1 MKPKVAI
8 IVQRYGPD
16 INGGAEYECRQ
27 IAELMN
33 DVWEID
39 VLTTCATDYMT
50 WKDDYPKGK
59 EIINS
64 VSVYRFPVR
73 KPRNVR
79 MFNRISETV
88 LHVPHT
94 YDDEIL
100 WMNAQGPDCPD
111 MLDFLARN
119 KSNYDIFIFF
129 TYLYATTFWGLP
141 VVSEKSLLVPTAHDE
156 PPVYLSIFQEFF
168 KKPKGFVFNSVEEK
182 QFLQNQFN
190 VDCTVSDIIGIGI
203 RPPQFTQKDIEFQ
216 RKFSTD
222 YVVYVGRVDASKG
235 CRELLEYWE
244 KYKKNHAGSL
254 KLLMV
259 GGVKMD
265 IPKRD
270 DIVSMGFVP
279 ESKKNAV
286 IANARCLIMPSPYES
301 LSIVLL
307 ESWLCGIPVLVNGKC
322 PVLKGQVRRSNGGL
336 WYDNYEEFEACL
348 AYLLQEKEVCQ
359 KMVSAGKRYT
369 EQNYN
374 FHTIK
379 EKYRKIAENFLG
391 KV

>member
-59 EIINS
+59 EVINS

-94 YDDEIL
+94 YDDEIQ
-100 WMNAQGPDCPD
+100 WMKAQGPDSPD
-111 MLDFLARN
+111 MLDFLSRN
-119 KSNYDIFIFF
+119 KDNYDIFIFF

-141 VVSEKSLLVPTAHDE
+141 IVSEKSLLVPTAHDE
-156 PPVYLSIFQEFF
+156 PPIYLSIFREFF
-168 KKPKGFVFNSVEEK
+168 KKPKGFVFNTLEEK
-182 QFLQNQFN
+182 HLLLKLFN
-190 VDCTVSDIIGIGI
+190 LDCKVSDIIGVGI
-203 RPPQFTQKDIEFQ
+203 DPLKYSKTESDYPKKINA
-216 RKFSTD
+216 D
-222 YVVYVGRVDASKG
+222 YVVYVGRVDPSKG
-235 CRELLEYWE
+235 CRELFEYWE
-244 KYKKNHAGSL
+244 KYKKNNPSSL
-254 KLLMV
+254 KLLLV

-265 IPKRD
+265 IPDRND
-270 DIVSMGFVP
+270 VVSLGFVG
-279 ESKKNAV
+279 EDEKNSM

-307 ESWLCGIPVLVNGKC
+307 ESWICGRPVLVNGKC
-322 PVLKGQVRRSNGGL
+322 QVLKGQVRRSNGGL
-336 WYDNYEEFEACL
+336 WYDSCEEFSACL
-348 AYLLQEKEVCQ
+348 DFLLQGKEVTG
-359 KMVSAGKRYT
+359 KMVLSGRRYA
-369 EQNYN
+369 EENYN
-374 FHTIK
+374 PTTVK
-379 EKYRKIAENFLG
+379 QKYQKLTEWLLKNL
-391 KV
+391 

>member
-1 MKPKVAI
+1 MKPKVAF

-33 DVWEID
+33 DTWTID

-59 EIINS
+59 EIING
-64 VSVYRFPVR
+64 VSVYRFPVQ

-79 MFNRISETV
+79 MFNRISENV
-88 LHVPHT
+88 LLFPHSH
-94 YDDEIL
+94 DDEIQ
-100 WMNAQGPDCPD
+100 WMKAQGPDSPD
-111 MLDFLARN
+111 MLDFLVRN
-119 KSNYDIFIFF
+119 KDNYDVFIFF

-141 VVSEKSLLVPTAHDE
+141 IVSEKSLLVPTAHDE
-156 PPVYLSIFQEFF
+156 PPIYLSIFREFF
-168 KKPKGFVFNSVEEK
+168 KKPKGFVFNTLEEK
-182 QFLQNQFN
+182 QFLLKLFN
-190 VDCTVSDIIGIGI
+190 LDCTVSDVIGIGI
-203 RPPQFTQKDIEFQ
+203 CSPQFTQKDIEFQ
-216 RKFSTD
+216 KKFSSD

-235 CRELLEYWE
+235 CRELFEYWE
-244 KYKKNHAGSL
+244 KYKKNNASSL
-254 KLLMV
+254 KLLLV

-270 DIVSMGFVP
+270 DIISLGFVQ
-279 ESKKNAV
+279 ESEKNAM

-307 ESWLCGIPVLVNGKC
+307 ESWLCGIPVLVNGRC
-322 PVLKGQVRRSNGGL
+322 LVLKGQVRRSNGGL

-348 AYLLQEKEVCQ
+348 DYLLQEKEIS
-359 KMVSAGKRYT
+359 KRMISAGKIYT
-369 EQNYN
+369 EKNYN
-374 FHTIK
+374 FDIIK
-379 EKYRKIAENFLG
+379 EKYKRITECFLER
-391 KV
+391 